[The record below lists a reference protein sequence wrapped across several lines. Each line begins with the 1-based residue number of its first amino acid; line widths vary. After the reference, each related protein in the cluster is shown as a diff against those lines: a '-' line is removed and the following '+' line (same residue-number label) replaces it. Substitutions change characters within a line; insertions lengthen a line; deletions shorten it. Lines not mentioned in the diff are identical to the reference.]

1 MQLLLSTY
9 RYANGCEKKKAEEF
23 HLTESV
29 EEIDFA
35 LAAQHETELS
45 QFTREARNCA
55 ALDTCCTSSVTGEQ
69 WLDIFI
75 DSLDDSAKSKL
86 KGPLPSNRVFKFGN
100 NGTLRSIG
108 TYVLPVVIPGKTATI
123 KTDVIEPD
131 IPLLL
136 SKVAM
141 KKAKMKIDL
150 EKDLCEIFGKEVELM
165 TTSSGHYCVPLLS
178 EVYKEED
185 DIAWVLAVD
194 LVSLSNKEQLKSMN
208 KLHKQMGHHTR
219 EKFLNLLNDANAWYP
234 EAEEDFDRII
244 DDCEGC
250 LLLKRN
256 PDRPVVSMPMASHFN
271 EKVAM
276 DLKNLSSG
284 EHILHLVDM
293 WSRYTL
299 SFLIERKDPRDVID
313 TFMEHW
319 ARYFGLHS
327 AILNDN
333 GGEFTSAEWREV
345 KSVLN
350 VVDLTT
356 APQSPW
362 QNGICEKNH
371 QLADTMW
378 IRMNNDF
385 P

>member
-1 MQLLLSTY
+1 M
-9 RYANGCEKKKAEEF
+9 
-23 HLTESV
+23 
-29 EEIDFA
+29 
-35 LAAQHETELS
+35 
-45 QFTREARNCA
+45 
-55 ALDTCCTSSVTGEQ
+55 
-69 WLDIFI
+69 
-75 DSLDDSAKSKL
+75 
-86 KGPLPSNRVFKFGN
+86 
-100 NGTLRSIG
+100 
-108 TYVLPVVIPGKTATI
+108 
-123 KTDVIEPD
+123 
-131 IPLLL
+131 
-136 SKVAM
+136 
-141 KKAKMKIDL
+141 
-150 EKDLCEIFGKEVELM
+150 
-165 TTSSGHYCVPLLS
+165 PLLS

-194 LVSLSNKEQLKSMN
+194 LVSLSSKEQLKLMN

-293 WSRYTL
+293 WSRYSL

-362 QNGICEKNH
+362 QNGICEKNL